1 MAVIPTTEVE
11 LVPEVGNVL
20 NSAGGSINAN
30 KALEYFTEDANI
42 NHWAKYKPVRYPADF
57 PSRDVY
63 WKASDGNCGFTPK
76 STSVYTEIPSYMD
89 GEMNGWTY
97 NLPRGKTG
105 TINEP
110 MRVGDFRG
118 YDTDAV
124 PMISNFFV
132 PDRMSNQQT
141 SAKFTATAIVANEG
155 GTSVTLADLSL
166 GSYYAGVL
174 VRDSSGT
181 IKKIVIGSSLSGGTF
196 TVDVPCYDITAGTY
210 TCYPF
215 ISKNSAVG
223 VSGQLFYT
231 LPNVQSKSITIVT
244 SNFVI
249 AVLAEKLTTGVQS
262 ISYSITITNTSTAA
276 TWTNN
281 TYKLRFMNKKFEDS
295 LVTGEKSGTFE
306 SPITVSANTSTRIN
320 GFISDISNAL
330 WNEAAMVLWVSFN
343 NGAHITSGVIAANT
357 QQ

>member
-1 MAVIPTTEVE
+1 MAIIQETNVNLATHVRD
-11 LVPEVGNVL
+11 VL
-20 NSAGGSINAN
+20 NAAGGSVSNDVTTFF
-30 KALEYFTEDANI
+30 KAAAKL
-42 NHWAKYKPVRYPADF
+42 NHWSKYKPVRYPEDF
-57 PSRDVY
+57 PSMDEY

-97 NLPRGKTG
+97 NLPRGKSG

-110 MRVGDFRG
+110 MRLGDFRG

-141 SAKFTATAIVANEG
+141 SAKFTATAMVASEG
-155 GTSVTLADLSL
+155 GTSVTLADLAL
-166 GSYYAGVL
+166 GNYYAGVL

-181 IKKIVIGSSLSGGTF
+181 IKKIIIGSSLSGGTF
-196 TVDVPCYDITAGTY
+196 TVEVPCYDITAGTY

-231 LPNVQSKSITIVT
+231 LPNVQAKSITIVT

-249 AVLAEKLTTGVQS
+249 AVLAERLTTGVQS
-262 ISYSITITNTSTAA
+262 ISYKITITNTSTAA

-281 TYKLRFMNKKFEDS
+281 TYKLRFMGKKFEDA
-295 LVTGEKSGTFE
+295 LVTGEKSGTLKD
-306 SPITVSANTSTRIN
+306 TVEVAANTSIQIT
-320 GFISDISNAL
+320 GFISDISNEL
-330 WNEAAMVLWVSFN
+330 WSESAMVLWVSFN
-343 NGAHITSGVIAANT
+343 NGAHITSGAITQNT
-357 QQ
+357 QE